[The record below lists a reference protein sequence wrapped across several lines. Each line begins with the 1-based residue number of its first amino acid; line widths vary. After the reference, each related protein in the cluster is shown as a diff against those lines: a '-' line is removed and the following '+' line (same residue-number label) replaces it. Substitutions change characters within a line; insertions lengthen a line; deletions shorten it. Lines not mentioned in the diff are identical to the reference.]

1 MHICTNYTY
10 AYACTRI
17 RSVRGIMHLRFKQPV
32 VPGANTTVALR
43 MPSDGIVLDQSHGY
57 KPAAGKT
64 QTNTQRQCFRFLDSQ
79 SNYLAKELNVLLR
92 AIQENRFK
100 FRSG

>member
-1 MHICTNYTY
+1 MR
-10 AYACTRI
+10 ARAI